1 MVVPF
6 EEQAYQMEARYTS
19 NPADVFSVDEEVRDW
34 LRGGRFKKGKKQHFR
49 NGNLPT
55 NAQTGQV
62 STATIMSG

>member
-19 NPADVFSVDEEVRDW
+19 NPADVFSVDEEVREW
-34 LRGGRFKKGKKQHFR
+34 LRSGRFKKGKKQHFR

-55 NAQTGQV
+55 TSYFPSQN
-62 STATIMSG
+62 SSF